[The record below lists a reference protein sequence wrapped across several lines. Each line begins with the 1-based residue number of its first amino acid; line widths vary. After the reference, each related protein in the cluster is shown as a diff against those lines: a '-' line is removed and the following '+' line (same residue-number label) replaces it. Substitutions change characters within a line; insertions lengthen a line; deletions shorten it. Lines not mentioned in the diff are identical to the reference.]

1 MEDFYDTWNVIDA
14 RPMTDSRLLT
24 VMRRPA
30 TCMQTANGNIAPGRP
45 AAAASLSATMAQAD
59 LCTMQ
64 RATAYSVHA

>member
-1 MEDFYDTWNVIDA
+1 MECN
-14 RPMTDSRLLT
+14 RRSTDDRQSTVDCIVT

-30 TCMQTANGNIAPGRP
+30 TRNPHANRKRQHRSRP
-45 AAAASLSATMAQAD
+45 AASLSATMAQAD